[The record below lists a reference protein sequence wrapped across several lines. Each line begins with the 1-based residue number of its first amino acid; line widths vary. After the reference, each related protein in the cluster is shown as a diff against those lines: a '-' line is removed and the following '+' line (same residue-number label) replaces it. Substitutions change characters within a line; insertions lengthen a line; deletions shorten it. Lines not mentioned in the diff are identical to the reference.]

1 MKSNLP
7 KYLAIGIIVLVV
19 VLIGAKWIYNKQMN
33 KIAWEEGDR
42 DIMIST
48 CIEDLSGYAVRFP
61 SQSTDY
67 CSCTADTLMKHYTKT
82 EYLIMEAKEN
92 AEKEKE
98 MLPIILECYNAYQ
111 EAIFKASS
119 ID

>member
-1 MKSNLP
+1 MKTNIQ

-19 VLIGAKWIYNKQMN
+19 VLIAVKWIYNIQVN
-33 KIAWEEGDR
+33 KVSWEEGDR
-42 DIMIST
+42 ETMINT

-61 SQSTDY
+61 SQSADY
-67 CSCTADTLMKHYTKT
+67 CSCTVDTLMKHYSKA
-82 EYLIMEAKEN
+82 EYMIMEAKEN

-111 EAIFKASS
+111 EAIFNASS
-119 ID
+119 LD

>member
-1 MKSNLP
+1 M
-7 KYLAIGIIVLVV
+7 
-19 VLIGAKWIYNKQMN
+19 LIGAKLIYNKQMN

-42 DIMIST
+42 DVRISI
-48 CIEDLSGYAVRFP
+48 CIEDLGGYAVRFP
-61 SQSTDY
+61 SQSSDY
-67 CSCTADTLMKHYTKT
+67 CSCTVDTLMKHYSKA

-111 EAIFKASS
+111 EAIFNASRM
-119 ID
+119 D